1 MPNSHYAMTKQ
12 EPQLKATETLPNGHI
27 TQEVCTN
34 ETCATETLVYD
45 IRRSRYLNITGR
57 CTLRCTF
64 CPKHN
69 GSKQLHEYQLALTH
83 QPKPEEIIPLLGS
96 ADDFEE
102 YVFCGYGE
110 PTLNLPTLIA
120 VAKEIKHRGGR
131 VRVNTDGLANLVH
144 RRNIL
149 PELAQW
155 VDSLSISLNADNETA
170 YNQHCRPKLADSYAA
185 VNAFISLA
193 PHYIERV
200 QVSAIE
206 GLAGVDID
214 LCREQV
220 LAYGCE
226 FKHRVLGTLG

>member
-1 MPNSHYAMTKQ
+1 MA
-12 EPQLKATETLPNGHI
+12 
-27 TQEVCTN
+27 
-34 ETCATETLVYD
+34 ETLVYD
-45 IRRSRYLNITGR
+45 IRKSRYLNITGR

-83 QPKPEEIIPLLGS
+83 QPKPEEIIPLLGEVNN
-96 ADDFEE
+96 FEE

-131 VRVNTDGLANLVH
+131 VRVNTDGLGNLVH

-149 PELAQW
+149 PELALC
-155 VDSLSISLNADNETA
+155 VDSLSISLNADTETA
-170 YNQHCRPKLADSYAA
+170 YNQHCRPKLANSYTA
-185 VNAFISLA
+185 VNTFINLA
-193 PHYIERV
+193 PHYIKRV

-206 GLAGVDID
+206 GLEGVDID
-214 LCREQV
+214 LCRKQV
-220 LAYGCE
+220 LASGCE